1 MRVKAMEREILEDGF
16 RRVYQPVAD
25 LAAPPTVPAG
35 QGRLA
40 RLRKG
45 ERVKPR
51 RVQVRKKAPP
61 RAGMSEA
68 ALILA
73 MQASGIGRPSTYA
86 ATIETLVA
94 RDYAARNQAGELAPT
109 ERGRAVCAFLVDRFP
124 ALFAYS
130 FTARME
136 ARLDD
141 IARGDATY
149 EEVISDFWKELSTTL
164 EGGRVNVATTHFRRS
179 K

>member
-1 MRVKAMEREILEDGF
+1 MSVRAVEREILEMGF
-16 RRVYQPVAD
+16 RRVYQPPAD
-25 LAAPPTVPAG
+25 PADPPTMPAG

-40 RLRKG
+40 QLRKG

-51 RVQVRKKAPP
+51 RVQVHKKVPP
-61 RAGMSEA
+61 RTGMTEA

-94 RDYAARNQAGELAPT
+94 RDYATRNQAGELAPT
-109 ERGRAVCAFLVDRFP
+109 ERGRAVCAFLVNRFP
-124 ALFAYS
+124 ALFEYA

-141 IARGDATY
+141 IANGQANY
-149 EEVISDFWKELSTTL
+149 GEVVSEFWKELTIAL
-164 EGGRVNVATTHFRRS
+164 DRS
-179 K
+179 R

>member
-1 MRVKAMEREILEDGF
+1 MRVKAVEREILEAGF
-16 RRVYQPVAD
+16 RQVYQPAVD
-25 LAAPPTVPAG
+25 PTTPPTVPAG

-40 RLRKG
+40 QLRKG

-51 RVQVRKKAPP
+51 RVQVRKKATP
-61 RAGMSEA
+61 RAGMKEA

-86 ATIETLVA
+86 ATVETLIA
-94 RDYAARNQAGELAPT
+94 RGYVTRSRAGDLNST

-124 ALFAYS
+124 GLFAYA

-141 IARGDATY
+141 IAHGKATY
-149 EEVISDFWKELSTTL
+149 GEVVGDFWQELATTL
-164 EGGRVNVATTHFRRS
+164 D
-179 K
+179 

>member
-25 LAAPPTVPAG
+25 LADPPTVPAG

-40 RLRKG
+40 QLRKG
-45 ERVKPR
+45 ERAKPL
-51 RVQVRKKAPP
+51 RVQVRKKAAL
-61 RAGMSEA
+61 RTGMTEA

-124 ALFAYS
+124 AMFAYS

-141 IARGDATY
+141 IARGRASYIEVVSEFWQELATALG
-149 EEVISDFWKELSTTL
+149 K
-164 EGGRVNVATTHFRRS
+164 